1 MKELDQYTMTLASSQ
16 EQSPITMMPLKS
28 WDIHMSS
35 FSKERNKHKDA
46 TELSKLLDKLTIDA
60 DPIGALLEK
69 NAKVVVVT
77 RPSLLIE
84 YASSNLVEM
93 SGYLPE
99 EVIGN
104 SPKMFQGP
112 KTNREIAK
120 QIRYNVEQKVPFEAV
135 LTNYKKDKSTYSCV
149 IKGYP
154 AFNKYG
160 ELIRY
165 VAIEYAA

>member
-1 MKELDQYTMTLASSQ
+1 MKELDQYTMALKSSQ
-16 EQSPITMMPLKS
+16 EALPVMMPLKS

-35 FSKERNKHKDA
+35 FIKEANKHKDVVA
-46 TELSKLLDKLTIDA
+46 LSKLLEKLIIDA
-60 DPIGALLEK
+60 DPISALLEE
-69 NAKVVVVT
+69 NAKVIVVT
-77 RPSLLIE
+77 GPGLVIE

-99 EVIGN
+99 DVIGN
-104 SPKMFQGP
+104 TPKMFQGP
-112 KTNREIAK
+112 KTDCDVAK
-120 QIRYNVEQKVPFEAV
+120 QIRYNVEQKVSFEAK

-160 ELIRY
+160 ELVRY

>member
-1 MKELDQYTMTLASSQ
+1 MFELDQYYKAL
-16 EQSPITMMPLKS
+16 EQKEINSPTTRMPLAS
-28 WDIHMSS
+28 WDIHMSHLV
-35 FSKERNKHKDA
+35 KEMNKHKDA
-46 TELSKLLDKLTIDA
+46 LELKRLLDKLDIDA
-60 DPIGALLEK
+60 DPVSALLEK

-77 RPSLLIE
+77 SPKLVIE

-99 EVIGN
+99 EVLGN

-112 KTNREIAK
+112 ATDRDIAK
-120 QIRYNVEQKVPFEAV
+120 QIRYNVEQKKAFEAT
-135 LTNYKKDKSTYSCV
+135 LTNYKKDKTTYDCI

-165 VAIEYAA
+165 VAIEHAA